1 MRPEHHSDTPVDQRP
16 NDVRTDLQ
24 LGEIDLWGD
33 AVPCGRIKHLLRRLM
48 SDVAMER
55 LDLRGLGS
63 PDDGEL
69 FGGHVDAVA
78 GITVD
83 GGLSAHHQ
91 TVIGRV
97 PRIECRRLVGITVV
111 EPDVSDPGVL
121 EKANVRS
128 SVLDVVQRPKTGH
141 QNPAE
146 MRRTP
151 GAELNEGR
159 SQRWLAAKDSL
170 DVPLMQV
177 DDDAALT
184 GAQQVR
190 LPHP

>member
-1 MRPEHHSDTPVDQRP
+1 
-16 NDVRTDLQ
+16 
-24 LGEIDLWGD
+24 
-33 AVPCGRIKHLLRRLM
+33 M

-63 PDDGEL
+63 PDHGEL
-69 FGGHVDAVA
+69 FSGNGDAVA

-111 EPDVSDPGVL
+111 EPDVGDPGVL

-141 QNPAE
+141 QNPPE
-146 MRRTP
+146 MRRTA
-151 GAELNEGR
+151 GAELHEGCL
-159 SQRWLAAKDSL
+159 QRWLAGKDAL
-170 DVPLMQV
+170 DVLLTQV
-177 DDDAALT
+177 DDDAALA
-184 GAQQVR
+184 GPEQVR